1 MPYPPRGKVTELNVL
16 DDLRDLYKG
25 REFVPGEHYA
35 ASMER
40 ALTAHLAYGTPAM
53 YGITATVLSSRKMIA
68 YNLMQ
73 NSIDEAKGAAR
84 IQIIADKY
92 ADPDLH
98 KKMHRH
104 VGEELKHS
112 KQFLALIEATGFAV
126 EHAEAKDDDVQQV
139 LDFEDDLQAF
149 ICRVHS
155 IEIRSWTV
163 LRMYQRIL
171 REERFPE
178 ITRAALPVLDDIMQD
193 EINHVFYTGVQID
206 EWLRADPSLQ
216 PTLDGCF
223 AHTNRETWQDMASM
237 TTWLA
242 NNFHTALEGGAGE
255 IQLPE
260 SHFLVGEMG
269 PPVTLT

>member
-1 MPYPPRGKVTELNVL
+1 MNVF
-16 DDLRDLYKG
+16 DDLQDLYKG
-25 REFVPGEHYA
+25 REFHPGPLYME
-35 ASMER
+35 SIER
-40 ALTAHLAYGTPAM
+40 ALNGPLAYGTPAM
-53 YGITATVLSSRKMIA
+53 YGITATVLSSKKMIA

-92 ADPDLH
+92 ADPALH

-112 KQFLALIEATGFAV
+112 KQFHDLIEATGYLSESV
-126 EHAEAKDDDVQQV
+126 ESQPEDVQQV
-139 LDFEDDLQAF
+139 LDFEDDLRAF

-163 LRMYQRIL
+163 LRMYQQVL
-171 REERFPE
+171 AENRFPE
-178 ITRAALPVLDDIMQD
+178 ISDAAKPVLADIMQD

-206 EWLRADPSLQ
+206 EWLNSDGSLQ
-216 PTLDGCF
+216 GILDECL

-237 TTWLA
+237 TSWLA
-242 NNFHTALEGGAGE
+242 ENFDSALGSGNEA
-255 IQLPE
+255 IDLPE
-260 SHFLVGEMG
+260 SRFLVGEMG
-269 PPVTLT
+269 PPTTLT